1 MHLVRAINFIVVG
14 VVCGIGEIP
23 QSSKMVLSNVC
34 IQVVLLL
41 HCGVWHGLLCLIMNN
56 Q

>member
-34 IQVVLLL
+34 IQVVLR
-41 HCGVWHGLLCLIMNN
+41 CVAWVVVPKYE
-56 Q
+56 